1 LNIIW
6 KKQTKYKKH
15 AFKSIVSLA
24 CPLRFFICC
33 TSADQMGL
41 VIRLGAS
48 ASFVDY
54 VNVGIHPVGD
64 FGVCKEMF
72 CTINIYKG
80 GSQRVVMVQ
89 PKLT

>member
-1 LNIIW
+1 MPPQVL
-6 KKQTKYKKH
+6 H
-15 AFKSIVSLA
+15 L
-24 CPLRFFICC
+24 LH

-41 VIRLGAS
+41 AIRLDAS

-64 FGVCKEMF
+64 CKEMF